1 MYNGEGGT
9 CIVRGSSSHNFPKIN
24 LHERINDCPP
34 LLSDLVYSPIIPPK
48 TWFYF
53 YIKKGILNA
62 KYTFLIKITPIAM
75 IIRPRN
81 RNNWKNVDF
90 DML

>member
-34 LLSDLVYSPIIPPK
+34 LLSALVYSPIIPPK
-48 TWFYF
+48 RGF
-53 YIKKGILNA
+53 
-62 KYTFLIKITPIAM
+62 TFISK
-75 IIRPRN
+75 RES
-81 RNNWKNVDF
+81 
-90 DML
+90 